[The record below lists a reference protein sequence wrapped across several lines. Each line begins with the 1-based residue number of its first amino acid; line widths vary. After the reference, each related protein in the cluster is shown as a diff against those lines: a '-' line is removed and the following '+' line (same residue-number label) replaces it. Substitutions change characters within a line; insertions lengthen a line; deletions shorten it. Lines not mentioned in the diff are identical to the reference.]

1 MNIRRL
7 IGLLPLAALLTA
19 CEGPVDPELG
29 STLDPDGAK
38 ALVASA
44 ARSGVSVTG
53 GGWRA
58 SDPDDPTSLRHFSIT
73 AQARGGKVSGRYNL
87 VVGSSDVVVR
97 GDVTCLTVVDGRAW
111 IGGTID
117 RAELPFPQ
125 ELVDQL
131 TGIAVELVDHG
142 NGSGVDE
149 LSSLGLYVAN
159 PAGPQTFCDDA
170 TPGSVA
176 PVDRGSY
183 QVR

>member
-1 MNIRRL
+1 MNVLRL
-7 IGLLPLAALLTA
+7 MGALPLVALLAA
-19 CEGPVDPELG
+19 CDTPLDPELG

-44 ARSGVSVTG
+44 GSAGASVTG
-53 GGWRA
+53 GGWR
-58 SDPDDPTSLRHFSIT
+58 STDPDDPTALRHFSIT
-73 AQARGGKVSGRYNL
+73 AGNRGGTVSGRYNL
-87 VVGSSDVVVR
+87 VTGSSDIVVR

-111 IGGTID
+111 VGGTID
-117 RAELPFPQ
+117 KTELPFPP
-125 ELVDQL
+125 EIVAQL

-149 LSSLGLYVAN
+149 LSALGLFVN
-159 PAGPQTFCDDA
+159 DPEGPQRFCDDA
-170 TPGSVA
+170 DPGPVD